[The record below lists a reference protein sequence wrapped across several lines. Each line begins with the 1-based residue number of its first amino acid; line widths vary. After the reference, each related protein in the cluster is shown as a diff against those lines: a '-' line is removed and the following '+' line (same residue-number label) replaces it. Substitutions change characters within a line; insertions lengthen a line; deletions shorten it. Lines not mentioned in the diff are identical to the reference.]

1 MAKTTETIEPEIA
14 SLQTK
19 LVKRIEDNTKIR
31 DDADK
36 LIKSDQ
42 ELLRALR
49 GAQNG
54 QGDSGYG
61 SKRTN
66 LLAAIDKI
74 SKPTFGMSDV
84 ETALN
89 ALGTPF
95 SKPDLRA
102 GLWTLWKK
110 GEITRVKKGT
120 NSSPAEYAKNSNNGT
135 E

>member
-1 MAKTTETIEPEIA
+1 MAKPVETIEPELA

-19 LVKRIEDNTKIR
+19 LIKRIEDNTKIR

-36 LIKSDQ
+36 LIKADQ

-49 GAQNG
+49 GALIG

-95 SKPDLRA
+95 SKGDLRA
-102 GLWTLWKK
+102 GLWTLQNK
-110 GEITRVKKGT
+110 GQITQTKKGT

-135 E
+135 K

>member
-1 MAKTTETIEPEIA
+1 MAKSVETIEPELA
-14 SLQTK
+14 SLQAK
-19 LVKRIEDNTKIR
+19 LIKRIEDDTKIR

-36 LIKSDQ
+36 RIKADQ

-49 GAQNG
+49 GALSG

-61 SKRTN
+61 SKRAN

-110 GEITRVKKGT
+110 GEINRVK
-120 NSSPAEYAKNSNNGT
+120 
-135 E
+135 